1 MRERSGTAADAVLGV
16 IPRLVLEP
24 ETLEEAAAAMTRCA
38 ADRMALA
45 FVGGATD
52 LGLGF
57 PPAELDAVIRT
68 SGLSRLVAHAP
79 GDQVVTAEA
88 GMTLL
93 ALQRALAPHGQR
105 LALDPPFAD
114 RATLGGIVAAN
125 AFGPHRTRYGAVR
138 DLILG
143 ASLVRADGTTAR
155 GGGQVVKNVA
165 GFDVPRLM
173 VGSLGTLGLLATV
186 TFRVHPLPE
195 ATGTVIFP
203 GLEPAQAWS
212 LALAWREAQLEPG
225 SAVAVATSDRLDLAV
240 TFEGFAP
247 GVTSQAR
254 RLLEVATRLGLP
266 GAHATEA
273 EAAAH
278 RSRHDA
284 VREGGSFRTRI
295 AVPPSRLAEV
305 ARTALPHLL
314 GELSPCQATW
324 YPTLG
329 LGFASG
335 EPSGSASLARG
346 VEQARAAL
354 AALGGTLV
362 VTEAPHDVR
371 AAVDVWGP
379 PAPAFELM
387 QNLKD
392 RLDPDRRLN
401 PGRFVGGL

>member
-16 IPRLVLEP
+16 VPRLVLEP
-24 ETLEEAAAAMTRCA
+24 ETLEDAAAVMSRCA

-57 PPAELDAVIRT
+57 APAELDAVVRT

-88 GMTLL
+88 GMTLG
-93 ALQRALAPHGQR
+93 ALQRALASHGQC
-105 LALDPPFAD
+105 LALDPPFAE

-125 AFGPHRTRYGAVR
+125 AFGPRRTRYGAVR

-143 ASLVRADGTTAR
+143 ASLVRADGTTAK

-165 GFDVPRLM
+165 GFDIPRLL

-195 ATGTVIFP
+195 ATGTVIFS
-203 GLEPAQAWS
+203 GLDPAQAWS

-225 SAVAVATSDRLDLAV
+225 SAVAIATSDRLDLAM

-247 GVTSQAR
+247 GVASQSR

-266 GAHATEA
+266 GAIASDA

-284 VREGGSFRTRI
+284 VREGGSFRAKI
-295 AVPPSRLAEV
+295 AAPPSRLAEV
-305 ARTALPHLL
+305 ARSVLPHVL

-335 EPSGSASLARG
+335 EPSGAAALARG
-346 VEQARAAL
+346 VEQARTAL

-362 VTEAPHDVR
+362 VTEAPHVVR